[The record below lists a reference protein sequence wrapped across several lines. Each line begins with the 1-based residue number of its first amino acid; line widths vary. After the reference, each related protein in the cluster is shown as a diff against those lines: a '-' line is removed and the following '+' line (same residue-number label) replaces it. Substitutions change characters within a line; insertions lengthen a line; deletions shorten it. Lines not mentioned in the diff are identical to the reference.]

1 MEERGM
7 ACLGKDKCSDW
18 REGGT
23 FDWGN
28 EVGFQL
34 SALLAFE

>member
-1 MEERGM
+1 MEECGM
-7 ACLGKDKCSDW
+7 ACLGKDRRSHW
-18 REGGT
+18 GEGGT

-28 EVGFQL
+28 EVGVQL